1 MKPVDA
7 IEFALRLN
15 EKPMKAGEIL
25 GLVKDIVNEDGVDEH
40 HLSATAK
47 AAPQRFIVL
56 GDTITLQPARAEN
69 RVEFFR
75 QRLLGIRDAL
85 KLTPFFGSN
94 AFGLELALIYALA
107 TRMPEQFPSILKGK
121 DGLWPILDQLSE
133 EFPVLKYDLSQGL
146 KDSWMVVRARVQ
158 SELLLMAS
166 ARLTPME
173 HMREMRGVIERDA
186 RSGQF
191 CTPWSVAELM
201 ARLLGDEVK
210 MVFDPAADA
219 SLLPA
224 VLALNGKAKAEGVFV
239 NRFGQFF
246 STLQARIL
254 GAELT
259 TTLNERP
266 APKDAKLYTHCIS
279 APPFG
284 GRVKEEGSLRAIE
297 SYEIAINQI
306 IKRLAP
312 GGRAVVLVPE
322 SMLFSTNKVG
332 LRKQL
337 IDLGLLKAVI
347 SLPVGTFSPH
357 AGIKTSV
364 LVLERSELPSNNVRF
379 IDAALHIASRSP
391 KELTLDMAGILTAW
405 SGTYSNAG
413 VLEVTLAEIRSD
425 EQLSLTMSRFASL
438 LQQAQIVA
446 ESAGV
451 DVVELGSLLADDIL
465 SMGDHAGLPLF
476 QVTELSS
483 DVLDMRRTAH
493 NGQQETGS
501 TKKGPKRLDVPALLL
516 ARVGGKLKP
525 TLFDPVDGPIAV
537 GNNVFMFR
545 VDTRRADAEYIAIE
559 LRSPMVQDQLDA
571 YHQGSTIASIAKADL
586 LRVRVRLPDLAEQR
600 RIVRERKEA
609 ILLAKKEEIARQEK
623 QHGLSS
629 IEWQILGSVEHSFRP
644 VLALVE
650 EPMEAIRLL
659 AADLDAQ
666 KQARVSTELGRID
679 AGLDRM
685 RGLFKLINDVIRSD
699 KDSLRPVPVDLR
711 RLFRTEVRGLGEQ
724 IKDLRVYFQC
734 EAGLESADGVV
745 ARVDQEQFA
754 LVIQNLLTNMAKHAR
769 DPKRDDLT
777 VLVHV
782 GTRTEPG
789 RTWLVIMIENNGKP
803 FAEGFSH
810 QDLVTFGKRLDS
822 TNGNGI
828 GGYLMDRIIANHHGR
843 FSSGNLELDE
853 RTARSSFAKDQ
864 RLDENHWEPLDW
876 ETGSTHMTVR
886 FTIELPIDHPED
898 HD

>member
-15 EKPMKAGEIL
+15 DKPMKAGEIL
-25 GLVKDIVNEDGVDEH
+25 GFLKDIVNEDGLDEQ
-40 HLSATAK
+40 HLSSTAK

-69 RVEFFR
+69 RVDFFR

-85 KLTPFFGSN
+85 RLTPFFGSN
-94 AFGLELALIYALA
+94 AVGLELALIYAFA
-107 TRMPEQFPSILKGK
+107 TRKSEVLPFISNDES
-121 DGLWPILDQLSE
+121 GLWPILDELAD
-133 EFPVLKYDLSQGL
+133 EFPPLKQELNSGL
-146 KDSWMVVRARVQ
+146 KQAWFLVRARVQ
-158 SELLLMAS
+158 TELLLMAS
-166 ARLTPME
+166 VRLTPKE
-173 HMREMRGVIERDA
+173 YVQEMRAVLSGKLEM
-186 RSGQF
+186 GQF
-191 CTPWSVAELM
+191 CLPWSVGELM
-201 ARLLGDEVK
+201 ARLLGDRADEVY
-210 MVFDPAADA
+210 DPAAD
-219 SLLPA
+219 SSVLPILFSMHKGMA
-224 VLALNGKAKAEGVFV
+224 AEATFL
-239 NRFGQFF
+239 NRFAQFF
-246 STLQARIL
+246 TTLQARIL

-266 APKDAKLYTHCIS
+266 APKDAKRYTHCIS

-322 SMLFSTNKVG
+322 SMLFSTNRVG

-337 IDLGLLKAVI
+337 IDLGLLQAVI

-364 LVLERSELPSNNVRF
+364 LVLERAELPSNSVRF
-379 IDAALHIASRSP
+379 IDAALHIASRTP
-391 KELTLDMAGILTAW
+391 KELTLDIAGILTAW

-425 EQLSLTMSRFASL
+425 EQLSLSMSRFASL

-465 SMGDHAGLPLF
+465 SMGDHSGLPLF

-483 DVLDMRRTAH
+483 DVLDMRRTAY

-501 TKKGPKRLDVPALLL
+501 NKKGPKRLDIPALLL

-545 VDTRRADAEYIAIE
+545 VDTSRADAEYIAIE

-586 LRVRVRLPDLAEQR
+586 LRVRVRLPDLSEQK

-629 IEWQILGSVEHSFRP
+629 IEWQILGAVEHSFRP

-650 EPMEAIRLL
+650 QPMEAIRLL

-666 KQARVSTELGRID
+666 KQARVSTELGNID
-679 AGLDRM
+679 TGLDRM

-699 KDSLRPVPVDLR
+699 KDSLRPLLVDLR
-711 RLFRTEVRGLGEQ
+711 RLFRTEVRGLGQQ

-745 ARVDQEQFA
+745 ARVDPEQFA

-777 VLVHV
+777 VLVHI

-789 RTWLVIMIENNGKP
+789 RTWLVIMVENNGKP

-810 QDLVTFGKRLDS
+810 QDLVTFGKRLDT

-864 RLDENHWEPLDW
+864 RLDENRWEPLDW
-876 ETGSTHMTVR
+876 ETGATHMTVR
-886 FTIELPIDHPED
+886 FTIELPIDHTED